1 MNLLLFAIMVILLI
15 FLIFYIKSTNKDFY
29 EKYLYFLNNKI
40 NIINISVSLI
50 LLFILTRMISSE
62 DFIYKISRYY
72 IHEEIEIFIRFLLFF
87 IYTLFIFKF
96 HNLKFIKDIYSN
108 KITLVFFLFYFL
120 WMPIFFDENVL
131 EKNFLYFVFSIS
143 STYFIISLIFYL
155 KKKNKNY
162 IIIPVFLFI
171 FNFISIFITEKNQ
184 SYHSYEIKENSLNEE
199 EDFIFSDYSFPL
211 SFYPSKIFKLK
222 FNGVIE
228 KKLFSIYYKDGKLS
242 KIKFSDRGIIDKY
255 NKNKLLNIISYFIN
269 KNIYDIEEAEN
280 SLTSIVI
287 ENNSGD
293 ILKKVFEYPY
303 ELIYIEDKIAYVIDS
318 KEYIPDYQKIAFLFK
333 KQNYIRID
341 EWNDIENRN
350 TSYIIQKTL
359 ETIKTNSED
368 ENYRIFLNE
377 LGIKI

>member
-40 NIINISVSLI
+40 NIINISISLI

-72 IHEEIEIFIRFLLFF
+72 IHEEIEIFMRFSLFF

-108 KITLVFFLFYFL
+108 KITIVFFLFYFL

-131 EKNFLYFVFSIS
+131 EKNFLYFVFSVLL
-143 STYFIISLIFYL
+143 TYFIISLIFYL

-171 FNFISIFITEKNQ
+171 FNFISIFIVEKNQ
-184 SYHSYEIKENSLNEE
+184 SYHSYQIKENSLNEE
-199 EDFIFSDYSFPL
+199 EDFIFPDYSFPL
-211 SFYPSKIFKLK
+211 SFYPSKTFKLK

-228 KKLFSIYYKDGKLS
+228 KELFSIYYKDGKLS
-242 KIKFSDRGIIDKY
+242 KIKFSDRVIIDKY

-303 ELIYIEDKIAYVIDS
+303 ELIYIEDKIAYVVDS
-318 KEYIPDYQKIAFLFK
+318 KEYIPDYQKVAFLFK
-333 KQNYIRID
+333 KQNYIRIN

-350 TSYIIQKTL
+350 TSYIIKKTL
-359 ETIKTNSED
+359 ETIKINSED
-368 ENYRIFLNE
+368 KNYKIFLNE
-377 LGIKI
+377 LGIKK

>member
-1 MNLLLFAIMVILLI
+1 MNLLLFSIMVILLI

-29 EKYLYFLNNKI
+29 QKYLYFLNNKI
-40 NIINISVSLI
+40 NIINISISLI
-50 LLFILTRMISSE
+50 LLFILTRMINSE
-62 DFIYKISRYY
+62 KFIYKISRYY

-87 IYTLFIFKF
+87 IYTLFILKF

-131 EKNFLYFVFSIS
+131 EKKFLYFVFSILL
-143 STYFIISLIFYL
+143 TYFIISLIFYF

-199 EDFIFSDYSFPL
+199 DFTFSDYSFPL
-211 SFYPSKIFKLK
+211 SFYPSKFFKLK

-228 KKLFSIYYKDGKLS
+228 KELFNIYYKDGKLS
-242 KIKFSDRGIIDKY
+242 KIKFSDRTIIDEY

-269 KNIYDIEEAEN
+269 KNIYSIEEAEN
-280 SLTSIVI
+280 NLTSIAI
-287 ENNSGD
+287 ENNSGN
-293 ILKKVFEYPY
+293 ILKKIFEYPY
-303 ELIYIEDKIAYVIDS
+303 ELIYIENKIAYVVDS
-318 KEYIPDYQKIAFLFK
+318 KEYIPDYEKVAFLFK

-359 ETIKTNSED
+359 ETIKINSED
-368 ENYRIFLNE
+368 KNYKIFLNE
-377 LGIKI
+377 LGIKQ

>member
-1 MNLLLFAIMVILLI
+1 MNLLLFSIMVILLI

-108 KITLVFFLFYFL
+108 KIILVFFLFYFL

-131 EKNFLYFVFSIS
+131 EKNFLYFVFSILL
-143 STYFIISLIFYL
+143 TYFIISLILYL

-199 EDFIFSDYSFPL
+199 DFIFSDYSFPL

-228 KKLFSIYYKDGKLS
+228 KELFNIYYKDGKLS
-242 KIKFSDRGIIDKY
+242 KIKFSDRTIIDKY

-269 KNIYDIEEAEN
+269 KNIYSIEEAEN
-280 SLTSIVI
+280 NLTSIVI

-293 ILKKVFEYPY
+293 ILKKIFEYPY
-303 ELIYIEDKIAYVIDS
+303 ELIYIEEKIAYVVDS
-318 KEYIPDYQKIAFLFK
+318 KEYIPDYKKVAFLFK

-341 EWNDIENRN
+341 EWNDIEDRN

-359 ETIKTNSED
+359 ETIKINSED
-368 ENYRIFLNE
+368 KNYKIFLNE
-377 LGIKI
+377 LGVKK

>member
-40 NIINISVSLI
+40 NIINISISLI

-72 IHEEIEIFIRFLLFF
+72 IHEEIEIFMRFSLFF

-108 KITLVFFLFYFL
+108 KITIVFFLFYFL

-131 EKNFLYFVFSIS
+131 EKNFLYFVFSVLL
-143 STYFIISLIFYL
+143 TYFIISLIFYL

-171 FNFISIFITEKNQ
+171 FNFISIFIVEKNQ
-184 SYHSYEIKENSLNEE
+184 SYHSYQIKENSLNEE
-199 EDFIFSDYSFPL
+199 EDFIFPDYSFPL
-211 SFYPSKIFKLK
+211 SFYPSKTFKLK

-228 KKLFSIYYKDGKLS
+228 KELFSIYYKDGKLS
-242 KIKFSDRGIIDKY
+242 KIKFSDRVIIDKY

-303 ELIYIEDKIAYVIDS
+303 EFIYIEDKIAYVVDS
-318 KEYIPDYQKIAFLFK
+318 KEYIPDYQKVAFLFK

-350 TSYIIQKTL
+350 TSYIIKKTL
-359 ETIKTNSED
+359 ETIKINSED
-368 ENYRIFLNE
+368 KNYKIFLNE
-377 LGIKI
+377 LGIKK

>member
-40 NIINISVSLI
+40 NIINISISLI

-72 IHEEIEIFIRFLLFF
+72 IHEEIEIFMRFSLFF

-108 KITLVFFLFYFL
+108 KITLVLFLFYFL

-131 EKNFLYFVFSIS
+131 EKNFLYFVFSVLL
-143 STYFIISLIFYL
+143 TYFIISLIFYL

-171 FNFISIFITEKNQ
+171 FNFISIFIVEKNQ

-211 SFYPSKIFKLK
+211 SFYPSKTFKLK

-228 KKLFSIYYKDGKLS
+228 KELFSIYYKDGKLS
-242 KIKFSDRGIIDKY
+242 KIKFSDRVIIDKY

-269 KNIYDIEEAEN
+269 KNA
-280 SLTSIVI
+280 
-287 ENNSGD
+287 
-293 ILKKVFEYPY
+293 
-303 ELIYIEDKIAYVIDS
+303 
-318 KEYIPDYQKIAFLFK
+318 
-333 KQNYIRID
+333 
-341 EWNDIENRN
+341 
-350 TSYIIQKTL
+350 
-359 ETIKTNSED
+359 
-368 ENYRIFLNE
+368 IFW
-377 LGIKI
+377 

>member
-1 MNLLLFAIMVILLI
+1 MNLLLFSIMVILLI

-131 EKNFLYFVFSIS
+131 EENFLYFVFSILL
-143 STYFIISLIFYL
+143 TYFIISLIFYL

-199 EDFIFSDYSFPL
+199 DFIFSDYSFPL

-228 KKLFSIYYKDGKLS
+228 KELFNIYYKDGKLS
-242 KIKFSDRGIIDKY
+242 KIKFSDRTIIDKY

-269 KNIYDIEEAEN
+269 KNIYSIEEAEN
-280 SLTSIVI
+280 NLTSIVI

-293 ILKKVFEYPY
+293 ILKKIFEYPY
-303 ELIYIEDKIAYVIDS
+303 ELIYIEDKIAYVVDS
-318 KEYIPDYQKIAFLFK
+318 KEYIPDYKKVAFLFK

-341 EWNDIENRN
+341 EWSDIEDRN

-359 ETIKTNSED
+359 ETIKINSED
-368 ENYRIFLNE
+368 KNYKIFLNE
-377 LGIKI
+377 LGVKK

>member
-1 MNLLLFAIMVILLI
+1 MNLLLFSIMVILLI

-29 EKYLYFLNNKI
+29 QKYLYFLNNKI
-40 NIINISVSLI
+40 NIINISISLI
-50 LLFILTRMISSE
+50 LLFILTRMINSE
-62 DFIYKISRYY
+62 KFIYKISRYY

-87 IYTLFIFKF
+87 IYTLFILKF

-131 EKNFLYFVFSIS
+131 EKKFLYFVFSILL
-143 STYFIISLIFYL
+143 TYFIISLIFYF

-199 EDFIFSDYSFPL
+199 DFTFSDYSFPL
-211 SFYPSKIFKLK
+211 SFYPSKFFKLK
-222 FNGVIE
+222 FNGVVE
-228 KKLFSIYYKDGKLS
+228 KELFNIYYKDGKLS
-242 KIKFSDRGIIDKY
+242 KIKFSDRTIIDEY

-269 KNIYDIEEAEN
+269 KNIYSIEEAEN
-280 SLTSIVI
+280 NLTSIAI
-287 ENNSGD
+287 ENNSGN
-293 ILKKVFEYPY
+293 ILKKIFEYPY
-303 ELIYIEDKIAYVIDS
+303 ELIYIENKIAYVVDS
-318 KEYIPDYQKIAFLFK
+318 KEYIPDYEKVAFLFK

-341 EWNDIENRN
+341 EWNNIENRN
-350 TSYIIQKTL
+350 TSYIIRKTL
-359 ETIKTNSED
+359 ETIKINSED
-368 ENYRIFLNE
+368 KNYKIFLNE
-377 LGIKI
+377 LGIKQ

>member
-50 LLFILTRMISSE
+50 LLFILTRIISSE
-62 DFIYKISRYY
+62 DFIHKISRYY
-72 IHEEIEIFIRFLLFF
+72 IHEEIEIFMRFSLFF

-131 EKNFLYFVFSIS
+131 EKNFLYFVFSVLLI
-143 STYFIISLIFYL
+143 YFIISLIFYL

-171 FNFISIFITEKNQ
+171 FNFISIFIVEKNQ

-199 EDFIFSDYSFPL
+199 EDFIFPDYSFPL

-228 KKLFSIYYKDGKLS
+228 KELFSIYYKDGKLS
-242 KIKFSDRGIIDKY
+242 KIKFSDRVIIDKY

-280 SLTSIVI
+280 GLTSIVI

-303 ELIYIEDKIAYVIDS
+303 ELIYIEDKIAYVVDS
-318 KEYIPDYQKIAFLFK
+318 KEYIPDYQKVAFLFK

-350 TSYIIQKTL
+350 TSYIIKKTL
-359 ETIKTNSED
+359 ETIKINSED
-368 ENYRIFLNE
+368 KNYKIFLNE
-377 LGIKI
+377 LGIKK

>member
-1 MNLLLFAIMVILLI
+1 MNLLLFSIMVILLI

-29 EKYLYFLNNKI
+29 QKYLYFLNNKI
-40 NIINISVSLI
+40 NIINISISLI

-72 IHEEIEIFIRFLLFF
+72 VHEEIEIFIRFLLFF

-131 EKNFLYFVFSIS
+131 EKNFLYFVFSILL
-143 STYFIISLIFYL
+143 TYFIISLIFYL

-199 EDFIFSDYSFPL
+199 DFIFSDYSFPL

-222 FNGVIE
+222 FNGVME
-228 KKLFSIYYKDGKLS
+228 KELFNIYYKDGKLS
-242 KIKFSDRGIIDKY
+242 KIKFSDRTIIDKY

-269 KNIYDIEEAEN
+269 KNIYSIEEAEN
-280 SLTSIVI
+280 NLTSIVI

-293 ILKKVFEYPY
+293 ILKKIFEYPY
-303 ELIYIEDKIAYVIDS
+303 ELIYIEDKIAYVVDS
-318 KEYIPDYQKIAFLFK
+318 KEYIPDYKKAAFLFK

-359 ETIKTNSED
+359 ETIKINSED
-368 ENYRIFLNE
+368 KNYKIFLNE
-377 LGIKI
+377 LGVEK

>member
-40 NIINISVSLI
+40 NIINISISLI

-72 IHEEIEIFIRFLLFF
+72 IHEEIEIFMRFSLFF

-108 KITLVFFLFYFL
+108 KITIVFFLFYFL

-131 EKNFLYFVFSIS
+131 EKNFLYFVFSVLL
-143 STYFIISLIFYL
+143 TYFIISLIFYL

-171 FNFISIFITEKNQ
+171 FNFISIFIVEKNQ
-184 SYHSYEIKENSLNEE
+184 SYHSYQIKENSLNEE
-199 EDFIFSDYSFPL
+199 EDFIFPDYSFPL
-211 SFYPSKIFKLK
+211 SFYPSKTFKLK

-228 KKLFSIYYKDGKLS
+228 KELFSIYYKDGKLS
-242 KIKFSDRGIIDKY
+242 KIKFSDRVIIDKY

-303 ELIYIEDKIAYVIDS
+303 ELIYIEDKIAYVVDS
-318 KEYIPDYQKIAFLFK
+318 KEYIPDYQKVAFLFK

-350 TSYIIQKTL
+350 TSYIIKKTL
-359 ETIKTNSED
+359 ETIKINSED
-368 ENYRIFLNE
+368 KNYKIFLNE
-377 LGIKI
+377 LGIKK

>member
-1 MNLLLFAIMVILLI
+1 MNLLLFSIMVILLI

-131 EKNFLYFVFSIS
+131 EKNFLYFVFSILL
-143 STYFIISLIFYL
+143 TYFIISLIFYL

-199 EDFIFSDYSFPL
+199 DFIFSDYSFPL

-228 KKLFSIYYKDGKLS
+228 KELFNIYYKDGKLS
-242 KIKFSDRGIIDKY
+242 KIKFSDRTIIDKY

-269 KNIYDIEEAEN
+269 KNIYSIEEAEN
-280 SLTSIVI
+280 NLTSIVI

-293 ILKKVFEYPY
+293 ILKKIFEYPY
-303 ELIYIEDKIAYVIDS
+303 ELIYIEDKIAYVVDS
-318 KEYIPDYQKIAFLFK
+318 KEYIPDYKKVAFLFK

-341 EWNDIENRN
+341 EWSDIEDRN

-359 ETIKTNSED
+359 ETIKINSED
-368 ENYRIFLNE
+368 KNYKIFLNE
-377 LGIKI
+377 LGVKK